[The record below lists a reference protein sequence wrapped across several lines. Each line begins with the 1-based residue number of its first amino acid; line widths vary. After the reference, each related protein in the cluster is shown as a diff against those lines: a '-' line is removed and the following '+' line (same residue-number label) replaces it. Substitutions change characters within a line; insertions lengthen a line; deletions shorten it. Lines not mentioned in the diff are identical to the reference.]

1 MRALRAPATGVCLKS
16 NAQFNA
22 NIRLVASEMGVKST
36 SKRPLVAVGYGP
48 RCVPVMQ
55 LTEAAAGVCELLWM
69 IDGNLPE
76 MREMT
81 ELLHRFGPVVD
92 IGGLGFEQILE
103 ELTPPYRPDGMVT
116 YLDANMAIFAQT
128 AAALGLPFHS
138 LATSVALTDK
148 ADQRRVL
155 KNGGLVVP
163 ACLIIPANQSEPDLS
178 TVESEVGW
186 PAVLKPRSAQGSRYT
201 FFVQDEHRLLELLS
215 ALGAGRPDMVL
226 EAYLADDLS
235 RAGEP
240 YANYVSV
247 ESIVSQGAI
256 SHLALTG
263 RFPLAENFR
272 ETGFF
277 IPAALTEH
285 DQTAALDLAS
295 SAIKALGVTTGC
307 LHTEIKFTPEGPRV
321 IEVNGRVG
329 GGIPEML
336 DRAAG
341 LGLLEITLRL
351 ALEETVRVSGPV
363 ATERIGYRFFLQPP
377 SVSATVAAINGV
389 DALSDLPGVDAITVH
404 QGPGAVLDWKDGSRN
419 HIMAVVGSAQ
429 DYDELQ
435 AVSRLLN
442 DEVMVTYADV
452 SHDG

>member
-1 MRALRAPATGVCLKS
+1 MICDECRLSQS

-22 NIRLVASEMGVKST
+22 NIRLMPRDTVEETT
-36 SKRPLVAVGYGP
+36 SVKRPLVAVGYGP

-55 LTEAAAGVCELLWM
+55 LTEAAASVCELLWM
-69 IDGNLPE
+69 IDGSIPE

-92 IGGLGFEQILE
+92 IGGLGVAQILE
-103 ELTPPYRPDGMVT
+103 ELTPPYRPDGIVT
-116 YLDANMAIFAQT
+116 YLDANMATFAEV
-128 AAALGLPFHS
+128 AAALQLPFHS

-148 ADQRRVL
+148 AEQRRVL
-155 KNGGLVVP
+155 KDAGLMTPKSVTI
-163 ACLIIPANQSEPDLS
+163 ARGQSGTDLG
-178 TVESEVGW
+178 TVLAVGW

-201 FFVQDEHRLLELLS
+201 FFVRDEHHLNELLRV
-215 ALGAGRPDMVL
+215 LGPDRPDMVL
-226 EAYLADDLS
+226 EAYLADDPS
-235 RAGEP
+235 RDGEP
-240 YANYVSV
+240 FADYVSV
-247 ESIVSQGAI
+247 ESVVSHGAI
-256 SHLALTG
+256 HHLALTG

-277 IPAALTEH
+277 IPASLSS
-285 DQTAALDLAS
+285 DDRSGVLSLAS
-295 SAIKALGVTTGC
+295 SAINALGVSTGC

-329 GGIPEML
+329 GGVPEML

-341 LGLLEITLRL
+341 LPLIEMTLRL
-351 ALEETVRVSGPV
+351 ALGEVVPIDGPV

-377 SVSATVAAINGV
+377 PVSATVAAINGI
-389 DALSDLPGVDAITVH
+389 DAVTDHPGVDTITVH

-419 HIMAVVGSAQ
+419 HIIAVVGTAD

-435 AVSRLLN
+435 AVNRLLN
-442 DEVMVTYADV
+442 DEVTVTYANV
-452 SHDG
+452 SPDG